1 VDVLA
6 AGCLS
11 LAILSLGLALRT
23 TSLKEPGGRRPLV
36 ERLTA
41 HHRQRLAEAR
51 IAGNPVTYVAMTF
64 LAPVCLFALGWLQS
78 PVLALFAGGTGVLVP
93 RIYLAWLVHAQSRRS
108 ESEAPRLLQA
118 VLSGLATGNTY
129 LDALRQARLTCTDP
143 WIQEDLD
150 YVIQRFLLDVPLQ
163 ESLQAVRA
171 RVMTRNLGLIW
182 DTLRICAANQLPTQ
196 AARTLFFELSST
208 VQFNV
213 QLANEV
219 RARSSGQRA
228 QIWLL
233 AVIVPGMYV
242 YLKLMSPQL
251 LSVLDETTVG
261 RYVLVPLAAALE
273 VIGLALSF
281 RIARFEA

>member
-1 VDVLA
+1 
-6 AGCLS
+6 
-11 LAILSLGLALRT
+11 LAILSLGLAFRRG
-23 TSLKEPGGRRPLV
+23 SSNGGSPRRLAA
-36 ERLTA
+36 RLTA

-51 IAGNPVTYVAMTF
+51 IAGNPQTYVAMAF
-64 LAPVCLFALGWLQS
+64 LAPVCLFAVGWLQS
-78 PVLALFAGGTGVLVP
+78 PVLAVFAGAVGLLAP
-93 RIYLAWLVHAQSRRS
+93 RIYLAWLVHAQSGRS

-118 VLSGLATGNTY
+118 LLSGLTGGSTY
-129 LDALRQARLTCTDP
+129 LDALRQARVTCTDP
-143 WIQEDLD
+143 WIREDLE
-150 YVIQRFLLDVPLQ
+150 YVIQRFLLDVPLH

-171 RVMTRNLGLIW
+171 RVTTRNLGLIW
-182 DTLRICAANQLPTQ
+182 ETLMICAANQLPTQ

-233 AVIVPGMYV
+233 AVIVPGMYL
-242 YLKLMSPQL
+242 YLRLMSPQL

-261 RYVLVPLAAALE
+261 RYILFPLAAALE

-281 RIARFEA
+281 RIARFQA

>member
-1 VDVLA
+1 VDVIA

-11 LAILSLGLALRT
+11 LAVLSVGLALRRGSS
-23 TSLKEPGGRRPLV
+23 TSAGVRRLV

-41 HHRQRLAEAR
+41 HHRQRLAAAR
-51 IAGNPVTYVAMTF
+51 IAGNPQTYVAMAF
-64 LAPVCLFALGWLQS
+64 VAPVSLFALGWLQS
-78 PVLALFAGGTGVLVP
+78 PVLAVFGGAAGLLLP
-93 RIYLAWLVHAQSRRS
+93 RLYLAWLVHAQSRRS

-118 VLSGLATGNTY
+118 VLSGLTAGSTY

-143 WIQEDLD
+143 WIREDLD
-150 YVIQRFLLDVPLQ
+150 FVIQRFLLDAPLH
-163 ESLQAVRA
+163 ESLQVVRA
-171 RVMTRNLGLIW
+171 RVVTRNLGLIW
-182 DTLRICAANQLPTQ
+182 ETLMICAANQLPTQ
-196 AARTLFFELSST
+196 AARTLFFELAST

-233 AVIVPGMYV
+233 AVIVPGMYL
-242 YLKLMSPQL
+242 YLRLMSPQL
-251 LSVLDETTVG
+251 LSVLDETVVG
-261 RYVLVPLAAALE
+261 RYILFPLAAALE
-273 VIGLALSF
+273 VIGIALSF

>member
-1 VDVLA
+1 VDVVA

-11 LAILSLGLALRT
+11 LAILSLGLGLRGGPS
-23 TSLKEPGGRRPLV
+23 TSGSPRRLI

-41 HHRQRLAEAR
+41 LHQRRLAEAR
-51 IAGNPVTYVAMTF
+51 IAGNPRTYVGMAV
-64 LAPVCLFALGWLQS
+64 LAPVCLFAVGWLQS
-78 PVLALFAGGTGVLVP
+78 AVLAVLAGVAGLLVP
-93 RIYLAWLVHAQSRRS
+93 RLYLAWLVHVQSRRS

-118 VLSGLATGNTY
+118 VLSGLTAGSTY

-143 WIQEDLD
+143 WIREDLD
-150 YVIQRFLLDVPLQ
+150 YVIQRFLLDVPLH
-163 ESLQAVRA
+163 ESLQVVRA
-171 RVMTRNLGLIW
+171 RVMTRNLGLVW
-182 DTLRICAANQLPTQ
+182 ETLMICASNQLPTQ
-196 AARTLFFELSST
+196 AARTLLFELSST

-233 AVIVPGMYV
+233 AVIVPGMYL
-242 YLKLMSPQL
+242 YLRLMSPQF

-261 RYVLVPLAAALE
+261 RYLLFPLAVALE

>member
-1 VDVLA
+1 VDVVA

-11 LAILSLGLALRT
+11 LAILSLGLAF
-23 TSLKEPGGRRPLV
+23 RRSSSKVGSHPRFV
-36 ERLTA
+36 ERLA
-41 HHRQRLAEAR
+41 ARHRQRLAEAR
-51 IAGNPVTYVAMTF
+51 IAGNPQTYVVMAF
-64 LAPVCLFALGWLQS
+64 LAPVCLFAVGWLQS
-78 PVLALFAGGTGVLVP
+78 PVLAVFAGAIGLLVP
-93 RIYLAWLVHAQSRRS
+93 RLYLAWLVHAQSRRS

-118 VLSGLATGNTY
+118 VLAGLTAGSTY
-129 LDALRQARLTCTDP
+129 LDALRQARITCTDP
-143 WIQEDLD
+143 WIREDLE
-150 YVIQRFLLDVPLQ
+150 YVIQRFLLDVPLH

-171 RVMTRNLGLIW
+171 RVTTRNLGLIW
-182 DTLRICAANQLPTQ
+182 ETLTICAANQLPTT

-233 AVIVPGMYV
+233 AVIVPGMYL
-242 YLKLMSPQL
+242 YLRLMSPQL

-261 RYVLVPLAAALE
+261 RYILFPLAAALE

>member
-1 VDVLA
+1 
-6 AGCLS
+6 
-11 LAILSLGLALRT
+11 LSLGLALRG
-23 TSLKEPGGRRPLV
+23 SSSKSGNPRSLV

-41 HHRQRLAEAR
+41 HHRRRLAEAR
-51 IAGNPVTYVAMTF
+51 IVGNPRTYVATAF
-64 LAPVCLFALGWLQS
+64 SAPVFLFAIGWLQS
-78 PVLALFAGGTGVLVP
+78 PVLAVFAGVAGLLVP
-93 RIYLAWLVHAQSRRS
+93 RLYLAWLVHAQSRRS

-118 VLSGLATGNTY
+118 VLSGLAAGNTY
-129 LDALRQARLTCTDP
+129 LDALRQARLTCNDP
-143 WIQEDLD
+143 WIREDLD
-150 YVIQRFLLDVPLQ
+150 YVIQHFLLDVPLQ
-163 ESLQAVRA
+163 ESLQTVRS

-182 DTLRICAANQLPTQ
+182 ETLMICAANQLPTQ

-233 AVIVPGMYV
+233 AVIVPGMYL
-242 YLKLMSPQL
+242 YLRLMSPQL
-251 LSVLDETTVG
+251 LSVLDETIVG
-261 RYVLVPLAAALE
+261 RYVLVPVAAALE
-273 VIGLALSF
+273 VTGLALSF

>member
-1 VDVLA
+1 MDVIA

-11 LAILSLGLALRT
+11 LAILSIGLAVRRASS
-23 TSLKEPGGRRPLV
+23 TSASPRRLI

-41 HHRQRLAEAR
+41 HHRQRLAAAR
-51 IAGNPVTYVAMTF
+51 IVDNPQTYVAMAF
-64 LAPVCLFALGWLQS
+64 LAPAGLFALGWLES
-78 PVLALFAGGTGVLVP
+78 PVLAVLGGAAGLLVP
-93 RIYLAWLVHAQSRRS
+93 RLYLAWLVHAQSRRS
-108 ESEAPRLLQA
+108 ETEAPRLLQA
-118 VLSGLATGNTY
+118 VLSGLTAGSTY

-143 WIQEDLD
+143 WIREDLD
-150 YVIQRFLLDVPLQ
+150 FVIQRFLLDVPLH
-163 ESLQAVRA
+163 ESLQVVRA
-171 RVMTRNLGLIW
+171 RVVTRNLGLIW
-182 DTLRICAANQLPTQ
+182 ETLTICAANQLPTQ

-233 AVIVPGMYV
+233 AVIVPGMYL
-242 YLKLMSPQL
+242 YLRLMSPQL
-251 LSVLDETTVG
+251 LSVLDETAVG
-261 RYVLVPLAAALE
+261 RYVLFPLAASLE
-273 VIGLALSF
+273 VIGIALSF